1 MGASICPGERVS
13 PLVSTRHASLP
24 DSFSVAREVTREH
37 AKTFYFASH
46 VLPETVRKDSYAV
59 YACCRSID
67 DVVDRAVARGEKVK
81 PGVAR
86 GVLERAFGAGGD
98 KAGEEW
104 MPAFRD
110 TALRRKLQRRWFEDL
125 TIGVAG
131 DAGPVELSTWEEL
144 DLYCYRVAGT
154 VGLMMMRV
162 FGLEDEA
169 AEPRAVDLGRGM
181 QLTNILRDV
190 AEDARA
196 GRFYL
201 PADERA
207 KFGIRK
213 EELLAGRPSG
223 RWREFMEF
231 QVARARQQYVLAEP
245 GILQLPPGGAQLA
258 TWLMRELYAG
268 ILDPIEASGYDVFS
282 RRHSLSWGRKFRR
295 AVGIWWKVRHGR
307 A

>member
-1 MGASICPGERVS
+1 
-13 PLVSTRHASLP
+13 L
-24 DSFSVAREVTREH
+24 DFSFSAAREVTREH

-46 VLPETVRKDSYAV
+46 VLPRDVRLDSYAV

-67 DVVDRAVARGEKVK
+67 DVVDRAAARGERVD
-81 PGVAR
+81 PQVAR
-86 GVLERAFGAGGD
+86 DVLERAFGSGGD
-98 KAGEEW
+98 VLGEEW

-110 TALRRKLQRRWFEDL
+110 TVRRKRLQQRWFEDL

-131 DAGPVELSTWEEL
+131 DVGRVELQNWGEL

-162 FGLEDEA
+162 FGLEDVA

-196 GRFYL
+196 GRIYL
-201 PADERA
+201 PADERNA
-207 KFGIRK
+207 FGIRR
-213 EELLAGRPSG
+213 EDLLAGRASD
-223 RWREFMEF
+223 RWKDFMEF
-231 QVARARQQYVLAEP
+231 QVNRARKQYEMAEP
-245 GILQLPPGGAQLA
+245 GIRRLPSGGPQLA

-268 ILDPIEASGYDVFS
+268 ILDPIESSGYDVFS
-282 RRHSLSWGRKFRR
+282 RRHSLSLGSKLRR
-295 AVGIWWKVRHGR
+295 GLGVWWKVRAGR

>member
-1 MGASICPGERVS
+1 M
-13 PLVSTRHASLP
+13 
-24 DSFSVAREVTREH
+24 AREVTREH

-46 VLPETVRKDSYAV
+46 VLPEEVRRDSYAV
-59 YACCRSID
+59 YACCRTID
-67 DVVDRAVARGEKVK
+67 DVVDQAAACGKPVQPEVAGE
-81 PGVAR
+81 
-86 GVLERAFGAGGD
+86 VLEMAFGGGAGA
-98 KAGEEW
+98 AGEEW

-110 TALRRKLQRRWFEDL
+110 TVHRRGLQRRWFEDL

-131 DAGPVELSTWEEL
+131 DVGRVELQNWEEL

-162 FGLEDEA
+162 FGLEDTS

-196 GRFYL
+196 GRIYL
-201 PADERA
+201 PADER
-207 KFGIRK
+207 KEFGVRK
-213 EELLAGRPSG
+213 EEILAGRPSG

-231 QVARARQQYVLAEP
+231 QVNRARKQYLLAEP
-245 GILQLPPGGAQLA
+245 GIRQLPSGGPQLA

-268 ILDPIEASGYDVFS
+268 ILDPIEGSGYDVFS
-282 RRHSLSWGRKFRR
+282 RRHSLSLGSKLWRGL
-295 AVGIWWKVRHGR
+295 GIWWNVRTGQT
-307 A
+307 